1 MGNTGYEIMSV
12 ERIINSTNQTYIL
25 SIRAPKQTQIKTDK
39 HFEEEFSDFPE
50 LLGDVKM
57 KRGKMYKIY
66 SYVIYRIELILI
78 RSHTLS
84 CITII
89 ESDCQISNFSLEHIP
104 RFTICICQVNFA

>member
-25 SIRAPKQTQIKTDK
+25 SIKAPKQTQIKTDK
-39 HFEEEFSDFPE
+39 HFKEELNYFPE

-57 KRGKMYKIY
+57 KQGKMYKIY
-66 SYVIYRIELILI
+66 SYVINRIELIMI
-78 RSHTLS
+78 RSHACS

-89 ESDCQISNFSLEHIP
+89 
-104 RFTICICQVNFA
+104 

>member
-89 ESDCQISNFSLEHIP
+89 ESDC
-104 RFTICICQVNFA
+104 